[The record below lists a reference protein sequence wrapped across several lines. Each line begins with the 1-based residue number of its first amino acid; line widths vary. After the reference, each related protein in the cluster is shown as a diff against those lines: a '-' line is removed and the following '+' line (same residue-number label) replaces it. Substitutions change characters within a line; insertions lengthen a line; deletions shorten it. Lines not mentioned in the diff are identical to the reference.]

1 MSRMIERFHGD
12 AGREL
17 RLEALTAQS
26 IVARDPALAEELT
39 DLVELRELEVG
50 QILIEQNGEDD
61 DIFFII
67 SGSFGIHING
77 RRIGGR
83 GRGDHVG
90 EMAAVEPTQRRSAT
104 VVAEESSLVARL
116 TAKQFSK
123 LAKKYPDMYRQI
135 ARSLSRRL
143 LERNKHVGVYREK
156 IRVFI
161 ISSAES
167 LPVAR
172 LVRNAFEHDPFLTTI
187 WTDGVFRVANYTLQ
201 DLEAE
206 VDDSD
211 FAVAIAHADDLTESR
226 GKDWPSPRDNVVF
239 ELGLFMGKLGRQ
251 RAILMEPREEKVNRR
266 VVLADTISLLD
277 GVQIEIGKAVSHPEL
292 DLHHSGDVA
301 RPVEIGAF
309 RSSRAIE
316 RGAED
321 LLLSG
326 PARQR
331 HCDVVEIA
339 LPIPEDVFV
348 QVEVRE
354 PERLRGMRFPRYGY
368 GLQFADPKSN
378 SDDGVPGLVYRDHST
393 FAAGDPFR
401 RGKDGHNVFGGD
413 RPPGAAGNSPGFSAG
428 LLEMCSSEPCGRRGD
443 RFHVA
448 L

>member
-1 MSRMIERFHGD
+1 MIERFQGD

-26 IVARDPALAEELT
+26 IVARDAALAEELA
-39 DLVELRELEVG
+39 DLVELRELDVG

-116 TAKQFSK
+116 TAQQFSK
-123 LAKKYPDMYRQI
+123 LAKNYPDMYRQI

-201 DLEAE
+201 NLEAE
-206 VDDSD
+206 VDESD

-251 RAILMEPREEKVNRR
+251 RAILMEPREEKVK
-266 VVLADTISLLD
+266 LPSD
-277 GVQIEIGKAVSHPEL
+277 
-292 DLHHSGDVA
+292 
-301 RPVEIGAF
+301 
-309 RSSRAIE
+309 
-316 RGAED
+316 
-321 LLLSG
+321 LSG
-326 PARQR
+326 VTTIPYRFESGRDAASLIAPACDKLRQ
-331 HCDVVEIA
+331 HIVD
-339 LPIPEDVFV
+339 L
-348 QVEVRE
+348 
-354 PERLRGMRFPRYGY
+354 G
-368 GLQFADPKSN
+368 
-378 SDDGVPGLVYRDHST
+378 
-393 FAAGDPFR
+393 PFN
-401 RGKDGHNVFGGD
+401 G
-413 RPPGAAGNSPGFSAG
+413 
-428 LLEMCSSEPCGRRGD
+428 
-443 RFHVA
+443 
-448 L
+448 

>member
-1 MSRMIERFHGD
+1 MIERFQGD

-39 DLVELRELEVG
+39 DLVGLQELDVG

-251 RAILMEPREEKVNRR
+251 RAILMEPREEKVK
-266 VVLADTISLLD
+266 LPSD
-277 GVQIEIGKAVSHPEL
+277 
-292 DLHHSGDVA
+292 
-301 RPVEIGAF
+301 
-309 RSSRAIE
+309 
-316 RGAED
+316 
-321 LLLSG
+321 LSG
-326 PARQR
+326 ITTVPYRFESGKDAASLIAPA
-331 HCDVVEIA
+331 CD
-339 LPIPEDVFV
+339 
-348 QVEVRE
+348 
-354 PERLRGMRFPRYGY
+354 RLRQHIFDLG
-368 GLQFADPKSN
+368 
-378 SDDGVPGLVYRDHST
+378 
-393 FAAGDPFR
+393 PFN
-401 RGKDGHNVFGGD
+401 G
-413 RPPGAAGNSPGFSAG
+413 
-428 LLEMCSSEPCGRRGD
+428 
-443 RFHVA
+443 
-448 L
+448 

>member
-1 MSRMIERFHGD
+1 MIERFQGD

-39 DLVELRELEVG
+39 DLVGLQELDVG

-116 TAKQFSK
+116 TAQQFSK

-251 RAILMEPREEKVNRR
+251 RAILMEPREEKVK
-266 VVLADTISLLD
+266 LPSD
-277 GVQIEIGKAVSHPEL
+277 
-292 DLHHSGDVA
+292 
-301 RPVEIGAF
+301 
-309 RSSRAIE
+309 
-316 RGAED
+316 
-321 LLLSG
+321 LSG
-326 PARQR
+326 ITTVPYRFESGKDAASLIAPA
-331 HCDVVEIA
+331 CD
-339 LPIPEDVFV
+339 
-348 QVEVRE
+348 
-354 PERLRGMRFPRYGY
+354 RLRQHIFDLG
-368 GLQFADPKSN
+368 
-378 SDDGVPGLVYRDHST
+378 
-393 FAAGDPFR
+393 PFN
-401 RGKDGHNVFGGD
+401 G
-413 RPPGAAGNSPGFSAG
+413 
-428 LLEMCSSEPCGRRGD
+428 
-443 RFHVA
+443 
-448 L
+448 

>member
-1 MSRMIERFHGD
+1 MIERFQGD
-12 AGREL
+12 VGKEL

-39 DLVELRELEVG
+39 DLVELRELDVG

-67 SGSFGIHING
+67 AGSFGIHING

-104 VVAEESSLVARL
+104 VVAEEVSLVAKL
-116 TAKQFSK
+116 TAQQFSK
-123 LAKKYPDMYRQI
+123 LAKNYPDMYRQI

-251 RAILMEPREEKVNRR
+251 RAILMEPREEKVKLPSDLSGITTIPYRFESGKDAASLIAPACDRLRR
-266 VVLADTISLLD
+266 HI
-277 GVQIEIGKAVSHPEL
+277 L
-292 DLHHSGDVA
+292 DL
-301 RPVEIGAF
+301 
-309 RSSRAIE
+309 
-316 RGAED
+316 
-321 LLLSG
+321 G
-326 PARQR
+326 P
-331 HCDVVEIA
+331 
-339 LPIPEDVFV
+339 FN
-348 QVEVRE
+348 
-354 PERLRGMRFPRYGY
+354 G
-368 GLQFADPKSN
+368 
-378 SDDGVPGLVYRDHST
+378 
-393 FAAGDPFR
+393 
-401 RGKDGHNVFGGD
+401 
-413 RPPGAAGNSPGFSAG
+413 
-428 LLEMCSSEPCGRRGD
+428 
-443 RFHVA
+443 
-448 L
+448 

>member
-1 MSRMIERFHGD
+1 MSRMIERFQGD

-39 DLVELRELEVG
+39 DLVGLQELDVG

-104 VVAEESSLVARL
+104 VVVEESSLVARL
-116 TAKQFSK
+116 TAQQFSK

-251 RAILMEPREEKVNRR
+251 RAILMEPREEKVK
-266 VVLADTISLLD
+266 LPSD
-277 GVQIEIGKAVSHPEL
+277 
-292 DLHHSGDVA
+292 
-301 RPVEIGAF
+301 
-309 RSSRAIE
+309 
-316 RGAED
+316 
-321 LLLSG
+321 LSG
-326 PARQR
+326 ITTVPYRFESGKDAASLIAPA
-331 HCDVVEIA
+331 CD
-339 LPIPEDVFV
+339 
-348 QVEVRE
+348 
-354 PERLRGMRFPRYGY
+354 RLRQHIFDLG
-368 GLQFADPKSN
+368 
-378 SDDGVPGLVYRDHST
+378 
-393 FAAGDPFR
+393 PFN
-401 RGKDGHNVFGGD
+401 G
-413 RPPGAAGNSPGFSAG
+413 
-428 LLEMCSSEPCGRRGD
+428 
-443 RFHVA
+443 
-448 L
+448 

>member
-1 MSRMIERFHGD
+1 MSRMIERFQGD

-39 DLVELRELEVG
+39 DLVGLQELDVG

-116 TAKQFSK
+116 TAQQFSK

-251 RAILMEPREEKVNRR
+251 RAILMEPREEKVK
-266 VVLADTISLLD
+266 LPSD
-277 GVQIEIGKAVSHPEL
+277 
-292 DLHHSGDVA
+292 
-301 RPVEIGAF
+301 
-309 RSSRAIE
+309 
-316 RGAED
+316 
-321 LLLSG
+321 LSG
-326 PARQR
+326 ITTVPYRFESGKDAASLIAPA
-331 HCDVVEIA
+331 CD
-339 LPIPEDVFV
+339 
-348 QVEVRE
+348 
-354 PERLRGMRFPRYGY
+354 RLRQHIFDLG
-368 GLQFADPKSN
+368 
-378 SDDGVPGLVYRDHST
+378 
-393 FAAGDPFR
+393 PFN
-401 RGKDGHNVFGGD
+401 G
-413 RPPGAAGNSPGFSAG
+413 
-428 LLEMCSSEPCGRRGD
+428 
-443 RFHVA
+443 
-448 L
+448 

>member
-1 MSRMIERFHGD
+1 MIERFQGD

-39 DLVELRELEVG
+39 DLVGLQELDVG

-104 VVAEESSLVARL
+104 VVVEESSLVARL
-116 TAKQFSK
+116 TAQQFSK

-251 RAILMEPREEKVNRR
+251 RAILMEPREEKVK
-266 VVLADTISLLD
+266 LPSD
-277 GVQIEIGKAVSHPEL
+277 
-292 DLHHSGDVA
+292 
-301 RPVEIGAF
+301 
-309 RSSRAIE
+309 
-316 RGAED
+316 
-321 LLLSG
+321 LSG
-326 PARQR
+326 ITTVPYRFESGKDAASLIAPA
-331 HCDVVEIA
+331 CD
-339 LPIPEDVFV
+339 
-348 QVEVRE
+348 
-354 PERLRGMRFPRYGY
+354 RLRQHIFDLG
-368 GLQFADPKSN
+368 
-378 SDDGVPGLVYRDHST
+378 
-393 FAAGDPFR
+393 PFN
-401 RGKDGHNVFGGD
+401 G
-413 RPPGAAGNSPGFSAG
+413 
-428 LLEMCSSEPCGRRGD
+428 
-443 RFHVA
+443 
-448 L
+448 

>member
-251 RAILMEPREEKVNRR
+251 RAILMEPREEKVK
-266 VVLADTISLLD
+266 LPSD
-277 GVQIEIGKAVSHPEL
+277 
-292 DLHHSGDVA
+292 
-301 RPVEIGAF
+301 
-309 RSSRAIE
+309 
-316 RGAED
+316 
-321 LLLSG
+321 LSG
-326 PARQR
+326 ITTVPYRFESGKDAASLIAPA
-331 HCDVVEIA
+331 CD
-339 LPIPEDVFV
+339 
-348 QVEVRE
+348 
-354 PERLRGMRFPRYGY
+354 RLRQHIFDLG
-368 GLQFADPKSN
+368 
-378 SDDGVPGLVYRDHST
+378 
-393 FAAGDPFR
+393 PFN
-401 RGKDGHNVFGGD
+401 G
-413 RPPGAAGNSPGFSAG
+413 
-428 LLEMCSSEPCGRRGD
+428 
-443 RFHVA
+443 
-448 L
+448 